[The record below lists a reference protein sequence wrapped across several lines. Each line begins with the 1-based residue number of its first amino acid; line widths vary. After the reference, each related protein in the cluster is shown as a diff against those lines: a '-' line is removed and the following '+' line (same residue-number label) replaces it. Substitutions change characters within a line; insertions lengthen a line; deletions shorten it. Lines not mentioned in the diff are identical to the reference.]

1 MQVLKVV
8 DDKEIKGKYVENLDY
23 AQERTGISTEL
34 LQRAC
39 RAGKLTF
46 AVGLPPEGENIKWR
60 YLVDVLAFEKCLK
73 GEMNLF
79 RWDVYGYW
87 EF

>member
-8 DDKEIKGKYVENLDY
+8 DDNEINEKYVENLDY
-23 AQERTGISTEL
+23 VQERTGISKEL
-34 LQRAC
+34 LQKAC
-39 RAGKLTF
+39 RADKLTF

-79 RWDVYGYW
+79 K
-87 EF
+87 